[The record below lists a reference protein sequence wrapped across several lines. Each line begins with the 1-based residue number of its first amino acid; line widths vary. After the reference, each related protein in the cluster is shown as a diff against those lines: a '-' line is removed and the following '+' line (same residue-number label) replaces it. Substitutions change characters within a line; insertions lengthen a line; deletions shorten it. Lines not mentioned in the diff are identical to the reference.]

1 MMINSPMLPE
11 QGFVGGK
18 KIKEGCRVMK
28 AFFDK
33 CLVVGVMTVFVA
45 SCATTQ
51 DSQTTS
57 VPSSGKSSAISAGK
71 PASGEISGPLT
82 TPKEGKEIPLQEM
95 YPGSGSF
102 VNSSR
107 GGAPADSEG
116 EVTLN
121 FQNSPITEV
130 VKTILGDILGVNFA
144 INDAVTGSVS
154 MRTARPVSQDAL
166 ISVLDNLL
174 RMNGAAIIKSQD
186 FYEIVPIDEGALAG
200 LSPTTRLSA
209 DRGYQMLVVPL
220 HYIGAKEMAR
230 ILEPVKSGKAMVQ
243 ADEFRNLL
251 MLAGTQGELFNLRET
266 IAIFD
271 VDQLSGMSVGLFRM
285 QNVDASTMINE
296 LETIFGD
303 NASGP
308 LAGMVRFSVMERLNA
323 LLVITPQKKY
333 LQDVELWVKR
343 LDQADNPNGM
353 NMYVYYVQN
362 GKAENLADLLNQLFE
377 GKRRSAV
384 AMARS
389 KPSQKPAAP
398 AVEGQPPA
406 APIRANEEVS
416 SIEVGDV
423 TIIPDTE
430 NNALLVLATPTDYAE
445 VEKAMQKL
453 DVLPMQVLVEA
464 SIVEVTLEKELQY
477 GLQWFM
483 KNTHG
488 KYGGIGGL
496 NISNDAGSPP
506 GGIPALT
513 GALADPANFTYAIFD
528 AAGTRALLN
537 AISGDSRLDV
547 LSSPSL
553 MVLDNQTATIRV
565 GDQVPIR
572 TSETSNISSGEVVD
586 DQFRSNIT
594 SQIQYRDT
602 GVTLEVTPRV
612 NSGGM
617 VMLDITQRVDDVD
630 ETTTSSIDSPTILQ
644 REITTSV
651 AVQSGETIV
660 LGGLIRDN
668 KEKSDNGIPF
678 LKDIPIAGY
687 LFKGEKTTKS
697 KTELVVMITPSAVA
711 NPEEARQVT
720 EEYKSKLQGVDLSAF
735 K

>member
-1 MMINSPMLPE
+1 M
-11 QGFVGGK
+11 
-18 KIKEGCRVMK
+18 KEVFG
-28 AFFDK
+28 K
-33 CLVVGVMTVFVA
+33 CLAVGLLSVL
-45 SCATTQ
+45 
-51 DSQTTS
+51 TTS
-57 VPSSGKSSAISAGK
+57 CSTTEGPRTASAPPAEKVSKVSAK
-71 PASGEISGPLT
+71 EPATAEISGPLT
-82 TPKEGKEIPLQEM
+82 TLKESQDIPLKEV
-95 YPGSGSF
+95 YPGSGGF
-102 VNSSR
+102 VNASR

-121 FQNSPITEV
+121 FQNSPIAEV

-144 INDAVTGSVS
+144 INDAVTGTVS
-154 MRTARPVSQDAL
+154 MRTARPVAQDAL
-166 ISVLDNLL
+166 IPVLDNLL
-174 RMNGAAIIKSQD
+174 RMNGAAIVKSQD
-186 FYEIVPIDEGALAG
+186 FYEIVPIDEGAISG
-200 LSPTTRLSA
+200 LTPSTRLSA

-220 HYIGAKEMAR
+220 QYIGAKEMAR
-230 ILEPVKSGKAMVQ
+230 ILEPVKSGKAVVQ

-251 MLAGTQGELFNLRET
+251 MLAGTHGELFNLRET
-266 IAIFD
+266 VAIFD
-271 VDQLSGMSVGLFRM
+271 VDQLQGMSVGLFRM
-285 QNVDASTMINE
+285 QNVDAATMLAE

-303 NASGP
+303 KASGP
-308 LAGMVRFSVMERLNA
+308 LAGMVRFTVMERLNA
-323 LLVITPQKKY
+323 LLVLTPQRKY
-333 LQDVELWVKR
+333 LEDVEIWVKR
-343 LDQADNPNGM
+343 LDQAENPHGM

-377 GKRRSAV
+377 GKRRNAV
-384 AMARS
+384 AMAQR
-389 KPSQKPAAP
+389 KPTPPPA
-398 AVEGQPPA
+398 PPA
-406 APIRANEEVS
+406 AEGEAQTTPSRANEEVS
-416 SIEVGDV
+416 SIEIGDV

-464 SIVEVTLEKELQY
+464 SIVEVTLDHELQY
-477 GLQWFM
+477 GLQWFL

-496 NISNDAGSPP
+496 NIPRDAGNPP
-506 GGIPALT
+506 GSLPT
-513 GALADPANFTYAIFD
+513 LAGTLGTATDFPNFTYAIFD

-537 AISGDSRLDV
+537 AVSGDSRLDV

-572 TSETSNISSGEVVD
+572 TSETSNVSSGEIVD
-586 DQFRSNIT
+586 DEFRSNIT

-612 NSGGM
+612 NAGGM
-617 VMLDITQRVDDVD
+617 VMLDITQRVDDVS
-630 ETTTSSIDSPTILQ
+630 TTTSSTIDSPTILQ

-660 LGGLIRDN
+660 LGGLIRED
-668 KEKSDNGIPF
+668 KEKSDGGIPF

>member
-1 MMINSPMLPE
+1 
-11 QGFVGGK
+11 
-18 KIKEGCRVMK
+18 MK
-28 AFFDK
+28 YVFGK
-33 CLVVGVMTVFVA
+33 CLAVGLLSVLTSSCSTSQGPQQTSTAPSVA
-45 SCATTQ
+45 SKPKAVV
-51 DSQTTS
+51 S
-57 VPSSGKSSAISAGK
+57 K

-82 TPKEGKEIPLQEM
+82 TVKEKQEIPLKEV
-95 YPGSGSF
+95 YAGKGGF
-102 VNSSR
+102 INASR
-107 GGAPADSEG
+107 GGSPDDSEG

-121 FQNSPITEV
+121 FQNSPIAEV
-130 VKTILGDILGVNFA
+130 VKTILGDILGVNYA
-144 INDAVTGSVS
+144 INEAVSGTVS
-154 MRTARPVSQDAL
+154 MRTARAVSQDAL
-166 ISVLDNLL
+166 IPVLDNLL

-186 FYEIVPIDEGALAG
+186 FYEIVPIEEGAIAG
-200 LSPTTRLSA
+200 LTPSTRLSA

-220 HYIGAKEMAR
+220 QYIGAKEMAR
-230 ILEPVKSGKAMVQ
+230 ILEPVKSGKAVVQ

-251 MLAGTQGELFNLRET
+251 TLAGTHGELFNLRET

-271 VDQLSGMSVGLFRM
+271 VDQLKGMSVGLFRM
-285 QNVDASTMINE
+285 QNVDATTMLSE

-303 NASGP
+303 KSSGP
-308 LAGMVRFSVMERLNA
+308 LAGLVRFTVMDRLNA

-333 LQDVELWVKR
+333 LEDVETWVRR
-343 LDQADNPNGM
+343 LDQAENPHGM

-384 AMARS
+384 ALAQR
-389 KPSQKPAAP
+389 KPAAP
-398 AVEGQPPA
+398 PTPPSGAEGDEA
-406 APIRANEEVS
+406 APAEPSRANEQVS

-423 TIIPDTE
+423 TIIPDAE

-464 SIVEVTLEKELQY
+464 SIVEVTLTNELQY

-496 NISNDAGSPP
+496 NIPNNAGNPP
-506 GGIPALT
+506 GSIPALT
-513 GALADPANFTYAIFD
+513 GALTDPANFTYAIFD

-537 AISGDSRLDV
+537 AAAGDTRLDV

-572 TSETSNISSGEVVD
+572 TSETSNINSGEIVD
-586 DQFRSNIT
+586 NEFRSNIT

-612 NSGGM
+612 NAGGM

-630 ETTTSSIDSPTILQ
+630 ETDSSNIDSPTILQ

-660 LGGLIRDN
+660 LGGLIREN

-687 LFKGEKTTKS
+687 LFSGKQTSKS

-711 NPEEARQVT
+711 NPQEARDVT

-735 K
+735 R

>member
-1 MMINSPMLPE
+1 
-11 QGFVGGK
+11 
-18 KIKEGCRVMK
+18 MK
-28 AFFDK
+28 NVFGK
-33 CLVVGVMTVFVA
+33 CLAVGLLSILTI
-45 SCATTQ
+45 SCSTTQ
-51 DSQTTS
+51 APQTSTMPATAS
-57 VPSSGKSSAISAGK
+57 K
-71 PASGEISGPLT
+71 PKTAVLKPPSGEISGPLT
-82 TPKEGKEIPLQEM
+82 TVKEREEIPLKEV
-95 YPGSGSF
+95 YSGSGGF
-102 VNSSR
+102 INTSR
-107 GGAPADSEG
+107 GGAPTDSEG

-121 FQNSPITEV
+121 FQSSPIAEV
-130 VKTILGDILGVNFA
+130 VKTILGDILGLNYA
-144 INDAVTGSVS
+144 INDAVTGTVS

-166 ISVLDNLL
+166 IPVLDNLL

-186 FYEIVPIDEGALAG
+186 FYEVVPIDEGAISG
-200 LSPTTRLSA
+200 LTPSTRLSA

-220 HYIGAKEMAR
+220 RYIGAKEMAR
-230 ILEPVKSGKAMVQ
+230 ILEPVKSGKAVVQ

-251 MLAGTQGELFNLRET
+251 TLAGTHGELFNLRET

-271 VDQLSGMSVGLFRM
+271 VDQLKGMSVGLFRM
-285 QNVDASTMINE
+285 QNVDAATMLSE

-303 NASGP
+303 KASGP
-308 LAGMVRFSVMERLNA
+308 LAGLVRFTVMERLNA

-333 LQDVELWVKR
+333 LEDVDTWVRR
-343 LDQADNPNGM
+343 LDQAENPHGM

-384 AMARS
+384 ARAQRQ
-389 KPSQKPAAP
+389 PTPP
-398 AVEGQPPA
+398 PVPPA
-406 APIRANEEVS
+406 ADSEAAGGGAVSSRSNEQVS

-423 TIIPDTE
+423 TIIPDAE

-464 SIVEVTLEKELQY
+464 SIVEVTLTDELQY

-496 NISNDAGSPP
+496 NIPNDAGNPP
-506 GGIPALT
+506 GSIPALT
-513 GALADPANFTYAIFD
+513 GVLTDPANFTYAIFD

-537 AISGDSRLDV
+537 AAAGDTRLDV

-572 TSETSNISSGEVVD
+572 TSETSNISSGEIVD

-612 NSGGM
+612 NAGGM

-630 ETTTSSIDSPTILQ
+630 ETDTSGIDSPTILQ

-660 LGGLIRDN
+660 LGGLIRED
-668 KEKSDNGIPF
+668 KEKSENGIPF

-687 LFKGEKTTKS
+687 LFKGERTTKS

-711 NPEEARQVT
+711 NPQEAREVT

>member
-1 MMINSPMLPE
+1 MRYVF
-11 QGFVGGK
+11 G
-18 KIKEGCRVMK
+18 
-28 AFFDK
+28 K
-33 CLVVGVMTVFVA
+33 CLAVGLLSISTL
-45 SCATTQ
+45 SCSTTQ
-51 DSQTTS
+51 APQSASTAPPATS
-57 VPSSGKSSAISAGK
+57 KPKAEVLK
-71 PASGEISGPLT
+71 PASVEVSGPLT
-82 TPKEGKEIPLQEM
+82 TLKEREEIPLKEV
-95 YPGSGSF
+95 YPGSGGF

-107 GGAPADSEG
+107 GGAPNDSEG

-121 FQNSPITEV
+121 FQNSPISEV
-130 VKTILGDILGVNFA
+130 VKTILGDILGLNYA
-144 INDAVTGSVS
+144 INEAVTGSVS

-166 ISVLDNLL
+166 IPVLDNLL
-174 RMNGAAIIKSQD
+174 RMNGAAIIKTQD
-186 FYEIVPIDEGALAG
+186 FYEVVPIDEGAISG
-200 LSPTTRLSA
+200 LTPSTRLSA

-220 HYIGAKEMAR
+220 QYIGAKEMAR
-230 ILEPVKSGKAMVQ
+230 ILEPVKSGKAVVQ
-243 ADEFRNLL
+243 PDEFRNMLT
-251 MLAGTQGELFNLRET
+251 LAGTHGELFNLRET

-271 VDQLSGMSVGLFRM
+271 VDQLKGMSVGLFRM
-285 QNVDASTMINE
+285 QNVDASTMLSE
-296 LETIFGD
+296 LQTIFGD
-303 NASGP
+303 TASGP
-308 LAGMVRFSVMERLNA
+308 LAGLVRFTVMERLNA

-333 LQDVELWVKR
+333 LEDVETWVRR
-343 LDQADNPNGM
+343 LDQAENPHGM

-384 AMARS
+384 AMAQR
-389 KPSQKPAAP
+389 KPTPSPAQPAA
-398 AVEGQPPA
+398 EGEEA
-406 APIRANEEVS
+406 APPSRANEQVS

-423 TIIPDTE
+423 TIIPDAE

-464 SIVEVTLEKELQY
+464 SIVEVTLDNELQY

-488 KYGGIGGL
+488 KYGGLGGL
-496 NISNDAGSPP
+496 NIPNNAGNPP
-506 GGIPALT
+506 GIPTLSGALT
-513 GALADPANFTYAIFD
+513 DPANFTYAIFD

-537 AISGDSRLDV
+537 AVSGDSRLDV

-572 TSETSNISSGEVVD
+572 TSETSNISSGEIVD
-586 DQFRSNIT
+586 DEFRSNIT

-612 NSGGM
+612 NAGGM

-630 ETTTSSIDSPTILQ
+630 ETVTSNIDSPTILQ

-660 LGGLIRDN
+660 LGGLIREN

-687 LFKGEKTTKS
+687 LFKGERTSSS

-711 NPEEARQVT
+711 NPQEARQVT